1 MLEELDR
8 GNRGLV
14 NVVDGGGGGG
24 GGKARLVKGLRR
36 SVKSIDSKNL

>member
-14 NVVDGGGGGG
+14 NVVDGGGG